1 MDFPMS
7 PKTAIAGN
15 TRAQI
20 IDTAFEL
27 MLQRGVNGFSYRD
40 ISAPL
45 GVKNA
50 AIHYHFPS
58 KMDLV
63 RALIEENHQVLRKG
77 TAEFMAYGGPAR
89 PQLEG
94 FFDYTRS
101 QYELGRPVCM
111 AGVLSI
117 VYEELSEDT
126 RRALDRFMEDTLSWL
141 TKVLESGRE
150 QGEFSFRGG
159 ARSKAV
165 AILSTIQG
173 ARQLARIHGM
183 KMLQCTCDQLRT
195 DLGIETQ
202 SVET

>member
-1 MDFPMS
+1 MS
-7 PKTAIAGN
+7 PKTATTGN
-15 TRAQI
+15 TREQI

-40 ISAPL
+40 ISEPL

-63 RALIEENHQVLRKG
+63 RALIEENHQVLRKA

-94 FFDYTRS
+94 FFNYTRS

-117 VYEELSEDT
+117 VYEELTDEI
-126 RRALDRFMEDTLSWL
+126 RRALDRFMQDTVNWL
-141 TKVLESGRE
+141 GKVLETGRE

-159 ARSKAV
+159 ARSKAI

-173 ARQLARIHGM
+173 ARQLARIHGT
-183 KMLQCTCDQLRT
+183 KMLECTFDQIRT

-202 SVET
+202 SAES